1 LRRAELAIKTCA
13 MSAPARPVS
22 TSQVSFPDR
31 VMRVVKPYTAPYYL
45 MIAAVLG
52 ALTAGFVVVIV
63 LLILVATNFNVLGL
77 IE

>member
-1 LRRAELAIKTCA
+1 
-13 MSAPARPVS
+13 MSTPP
-22 TSQVSFPDR
+22 SQVGPSGS
-31 VMRVVKPYTAPYYL
+31 VVPFKVRFFDWVKTLAVPYYIA
-45 MIAAVLG
+45 IAAVLG

>member
-1 LRRAELAIKTCA
+1 
-13 MSAPARPVS
+13 MSAPARPDS
-22 TSQVSFPDR
+22 ASQVRFPGQ
-31 VMRVVKPYTAPYYL
+31 VMQVIKPYTAPYYL
-45 MIAAVLG
+45 TIAAVLG